1 LEPSTW
7 DRAVKKKT
15 LEYFVMKR
23 LLIADDHDAVR
34 SGLRAVLEQRPG
46 WEVVAEASDGGK
58 AIAAAIESRPHVA
71 ILDFSMPR
79 MTGVEVARRIR
90 NYPLQTEV
98 LIFTVH
104 NSSLLAHEAFEAGA
118 RAFLSKSDANKL
130 LLAAVESLLLHRP
143 FSSGV
148 CPNEFDSRRLGGD
161 EGKNRPLTPREQLVV
176 KLVAEG
182 YSNKNISVILN
193 LSLKT
198 TEAHRAAAMH
208 KLNVNSTAGL
218 VRYAVR
224 AGLVDG

>member
-1 LEPSTW
+1 
-7 DRAVKKKT
+7 
-15 LEYFVMKR
+15 MKR

-130 LLAAVESLLLHRP
+130 LLAAVESLLLHKP
-143 FSSGV
+143 FCSGV
-148 CPNEFDSRRLGGD
+148 CPNEFDSRRLVG

-182 YSNKNISVILN
+182 YSNKNISVVLN

-208 KLNVNSTAGL
+208 KLDVNSTAGL

-224 AGLVDG
+224 AGLIDA